1 MNTVVYST
9 EHSGYHMFENKN
21 TPQRRCIDGKITGSN
36 KCVGYCRYMGHP
48 GFLTEK
54 NRKEHDCLGKGCHYY
69 VSKKRKEEPEASP
82 FAVLRALY
90 A

>member
-9 EHSGYHMFENKN
+9 ERSGYHMFENKN
-21 TPQRRCIDGKITGSN
+21 SPQRRCIDGKITGSN
-36 KCVGYCRYMGHP
+36 KCVGYCRYIGHP

-54 NRKEHDCLGKGCHYY
+54 HRKEHDCLGKGCRYY
-69 VSKKRKEEPEASP
+69 ASKEKKAEPMASP
-82 FAVLRALY
+82 FAVLSTLY